1 MTRIEK
7 EFFKVVKKHF
17 SSAKKVDLNQ
27 KQQTLN
33 VFFKV
38 ENNEFD
44 ETKSK
49 IMGLLRVYSLIG
61 EEKFDE
67 FLQDVETL
75 YKVFTLEGEAHNLD
89 VKFLFV

>member
-7 EFFKVVKKHF
+7 EFFKIVKKHF
-17 SSAKKVDLNQ
+17 SSATKVDLNLE
-27 KQQTLN
+27 KQTLY
-33 VFFKV
+33 VFFSTK
-38 ENNEFD
+38 NNEFD
-44 ETKSK
+44 ETESK
-49 IMGLLRVYSLIG
+49 IMGLLRVYSLLG